1 MDYKMLRPSQVRL
14 DPRNPRLPDGSDND
28 HEAINRL
35 LDESYPG
42 LLALAKDLTEVGES
56 NPTELPIVVKEGSKY
71 LVLEGNRRFAA
82 LKLLA
87 NPSLADDPAQQAAF
101 ERVARKGT
109 PPNKV
114 MCAVDA
120 SRESADHWLVLRH
133 TGQNRGVGV
142 RPWSAE
148 QVATHRRRA
157 RATVDSGTARSITIA
172 DELEEAYARDLD
184 LVTAIRRVRA
194 AKLTNIGRFFSSELM
209 DRIHFTVR
217 DTSEL
222 YARSETLWAK
232 HSASELH
239 PFISWAISYI
249 DTNSVD
255 HYKNGQIRNK
265 LLDDHRHLLPDT
277 RDIDRRD
284 FTRLADSGWFPS
296 DKDGESDGQWNE
308 SRTFND
314 GEGGTPGSE
323 EGSGEPGNR
332 DAGSLPGGSSNGAAN
347 QPKARRKNEAAQ
359 ERRLFQDLKLPHLSR
374 RTQLLLKE
382 ARQIEHEAAPGTACV
397 MARVLVELAVS
408 EPDVLA
414 WSGAEEKDFFKE
426 KVEACLKVLD
436 PKYDK
441 ARPDDPRLN
450 LVYLEIQDN
459 FGVRYMHQFVH
470 NPQAQ
475 PDAGTSRR
483 FSSHWRP
490 LLEAIDTKTGLERS

>member
-35 LDESYPG
+35 LDEGYPG
-42 LLALAKDLTEVGES
+42 LLALAKDLIEVGES

-87 NPSLADDPAQQAAF
+87 NPSLANEAGQRAAF
-101 ERVARKGT
+101 QRVARKGT
-109 PPNKV
+109 PPNRV

-142 RPWSAE
+142 RPWSPE
-148 QVATHRRRA
+148 QVASHRRRA
-157 RATVDSGTARSITIA
+157 KATVDSGTARSITIA
-172 DELEEAYARDLD
+172 DELEEAYARDSD

-194 AKLTNIGRFFSSELM
+194 AKLTNIGRFFSSEVM
-209 DRIHFTVR
+209 ARIHFSVR
-217 DTSEL
+217 DTREL
-222 YARSETLWAK
+222 YARDETLWAK

-239 PFISWAISYI
+239 PFISWAINYV
-249 DTNSVD
+249 DENSVD
-255 HYKNGQIRNK
+255 YYKNGQIRNS
-265 LLDDHRHLLPDT
+265 LLDKHRDLLPDT
-277 RDIDRRD
+277 RDIGHRE
-284 FTRLADSGWFPS
+284 FARLADSRWSPPG
-296 DKDGESDGQWNE
+296 GNGQSDGQWSDPSPLNE
-308 SRTFND
+308 I
-314 GEGGTPGSE
+314 EGGSSDAGEVSGE
-323 EGSGEPGNR
+323 AGSGDGGPL
-332 DAGSLPGGSSNGAAN
+332 AGESSNGATDQA
-347 QPKARRKNEAAQ
+347 KTRRKNEATQ
-359 ERRLFQDLKLPHLSR
+359 ERRLFQDLKLAHLSR

-382 ARQIEHEAAPGTACV
+382 VRQIEHETAPGTACV

-408 EPDVLA
+408 EPGVLA
-414 WSGAEEKDFFKE
+414 WSGAEEKNSFKD
-426 KVEACLKVLD
+426 KVIACLKVLD

-441 ARPDDPRLN
+441 QRPDDPKLN
-450 LVYLEIQDN
+450 MVYLEVQDD

-483 FSSHWRP
+483 FSRHWRP
-490 LLEAIDTKTGLERS
+490 LLEAIDTKTGLEPA